1 MAGRSHQQLR
11 FWALI
16 VLALVATVIAG
27 GHLWKRQLPE
37 RLRQAFRAGDLLAC
51 MHYSEQLTALQWLNP
66 EPPRELALC
75 RRAMALRHWQ
85 NGDPAAALALQ
96 QDLINSSS
104 GEDLLQQQDQRQLL
118 RWRNELLS
126 KAMSAF
132 KTGEIDAAIRLLEP
146 LDAKDAT
153 AGGKLSDQWK
163 ESWERNR
170 LEHQRLQRLVKQES
184 WWEALGSLNRLDH
197 PWWQQQ
203 TASIRKE
210 VEAAIASI
218 DNRPEH
224 TSHGDGPTHTVPELE
239 LNAAVNQRIEQG
251 MEAWSAFEA
260 ACTALGGRVV
270 EAGPETICQ
279 R

>member
-66 EPPRELALC
+66 DPPRELALC

-104 GEDLLQQQDQRQLL
+104 EQDLLQQQDQRQLL

-184 WWEALGSLNRLDH
+184 WWEALGSLNRLDQKGGGSCHCIHRQQAGTHQPWRWPH
-197 PWWQQQ
+197 PYGAGAGTECSRQS
-203 TASIRKE
+203 T
-210 VEAAIASI
+210 
-218 DNRPEH
+218 NRARN
-224 TSHGDGPTHTVPELE
+224 GGLE
-239 LNAAVNQRIEQG
+239 CL
-251 MEAWSAFEA
+251 
-260 ACTALGGRVV
+260 
-270 EAGPETICQ
+270 
-279 R
+279 